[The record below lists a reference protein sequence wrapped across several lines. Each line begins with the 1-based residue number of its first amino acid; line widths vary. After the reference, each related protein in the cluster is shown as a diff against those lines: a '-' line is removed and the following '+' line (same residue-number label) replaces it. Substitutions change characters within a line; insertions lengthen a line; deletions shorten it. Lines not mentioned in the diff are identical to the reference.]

1 MTDGSL
7 TREVPRVLVLAGSS
21 EASLLAARLSTN
33 ERVSVI
39 SSFAGRVKDLSRPPG
54 LVRVGGF
61 GGAAGLARWLRDE
74 RIAAVID
81 ATHPFTAHM
90 PAHALEACDATGVP
104 RLRIV
109 RPQWRPE
116 PDDQWLYVPDLEGAS
131 TMITTIGARRV
142 FLTSGRQQLAPF
154 AVLEEV
160 NFLVRTIEA
169 PDPQP
174 LAHATVLLERGPF
187 DLAAEREL
195 LATYDID
202 CLVTKNSGGA
212 AAAAKLVAAR
222 ERAIP
227 VIMVTR
233 PTPRGPMVDS
243 VEGALRWCESLLGVS
258 SVR

>member
-1 MTDGSL
+1 MTDDSL

-21 EASLLAARLSTN
+21 EASLLAARLSMN
-33 ERVSVI
+33 ERVTVI

-90 PAHALEACDATGVP
+90 PAHALEACDASGVP
-104 RLRIV
+104 RLRIL
-109 RPQWRPE
+109 RPEWKPE
-116 PDDQWLYVPDLEGAS
+116 PDDQWLSVPDLESAA
-131 TMITTIGARRV
+131 TMITTIHARRV
-142 FLTSGRQQLAPF
+142 FLTSGRQHLAPF
-154 AVLEEV
+154 AGREEV

-169 PDPQP
+169 PDTMP
-174 LAHATVLLERGPF
+174 LAHATVLLDRGPF
-187 DLAAEREL
+187 DLAAERAL
-195 LATYDID
+195 FATHDID

-212 AAAAKLVAAR
+212 AAGAKLVVAR
-222 ERAIP
+222 ERGIP

-233 PTPRGPMVDS
+233 PPHVGPTVNT
-243 VEGALRWCESLLGVS
+243 VEDALGWCESLLGLS
-258 SVR
+258 SVH